1 METRI
6 KYIKKEKNGW
16 CYAIQVRKW
25 IFWKTIETYATFEG
39 VERFLNI
46 LKDIDDFN
54 SKPKPKSV
62 NKAVYTGYG
71 VRNVLSSGGS
81 FWNLGFFTTYPKKT
95 KHTSSGG
102 IEWVDS
108 CGHALPLI
116 SINLPKLFGKEGLE
130 PMKLRI
136 TIEQIEE

>member
-6 KYIKKEKNGW
+6 KYIKTINNGW
-16 CYAIQVRKW
+16 LYAVQVKKW
-25 IFWKTIETYATFEG
+25 LFWKTIVSYASFEG
-39 VERFLNI
+39 AERFLNT
-46 LKDIDDFN
+46 LKEIDDFN
-54 SKPKPKSV
+54 SKKPKSV
-62 NKAVYTGYG
+62 NKVVYEGYG